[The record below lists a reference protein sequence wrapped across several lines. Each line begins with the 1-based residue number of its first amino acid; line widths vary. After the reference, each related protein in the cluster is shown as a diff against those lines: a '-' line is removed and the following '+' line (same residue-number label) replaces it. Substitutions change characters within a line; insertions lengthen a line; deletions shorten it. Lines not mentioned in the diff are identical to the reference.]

1 MFLIA
6 RVNDSDVPSTLVLH
20 MIKTTAIVNVSM
32 RKVFLYKV
40 NYIEVHS
47 FLPCCWFCRLLLHF
61 TWANTV
67 FHRSKTLLL
76 ATQSRHNA
84 HFVKCCFYLMMFSRH
99 RLRICVR
106 CICTCIE
113 IKLAT
118 QKFKHVYL

>member
-20 MIKTTAIVNVSM
+20 MIKTTGIVNVSM

-67 FHRSKTLLL
+67 FHRSKTISCWQLNPDTMHTLW
-76 ATQSRHNA
+76 NVV
-84 HFVKCCFYLMMFSRH
+84 FIWWCFP
-99 RLRICVR
+99 V
-106 CICTCIE
+106 TG
-113 IKLAT
+113 
-118 QKFKHVYL
+118 